1 MAFAIILL
9 ETFAVYL
16 MIMTSIHTDILAM
29 RLTRLREDE
38 EVKALDETENYLRD
52 QSLLIECFQMYAA
65 NAR

>member
-16 MIMTSIHTDILAM
+16 MIMSSIHTDILAM

-38 EVKALDETENYLRD
+38 EVKTIDRTEKYRRD
-52 QSLLIECFQMYAA
+52 HSLLVECFQLYAV
-65 NAR
+65 NTR